1 MLILGKNLS
10 NVVPPFEISTTRIAI
25 VKVVEFQALG
35 VHNLLKLDLIWS
47 KYSNFVN
54 IITPKHSICNE
65 SFDEFLSNFECPSM
79 NIHNSYCSTGYPS
92 KAFKEKKAAT
102 SLRIKF
108 LGI

>member
-1 MLILGKNLS
+1 MLY
-10 NVVPPFEISTTRIAI
+10 PPFEISTTRIAI

-102 SLRIKF
+102 SLRIKI